1 MQRLVHLF
9 PTRFSTVKDKWL
21 SSASIIFG
29 SDQTPQSPLFM
40 SRRWKKKKDYP
51 LLRTLTFVYRYEIA
65 CLPVNVGDNN
75 FCPLVYSSKTAGWM
89 KNKSNLVSHSSK
101 SNSESHRQK
110 KRKEKTVVCSELS
123 FRQVVR
129 SERSSFQRGLE
140 LPAAITQ
147 VHICGLL
154 AAGGRPWC

>member
-1 MQRLVHLF
+1 
-9 PTRFSTVKDKWL
+9 
-21 SSASIIFG
+21 
-29 SDQTPQSPLFM
+29 
-40 SRRWKKKKDYP
+40 
-51 LLRTLTFVYRYEIA
+51 
-65 CLPVNVGDNN
+65 
-75 FCPLVYSSKTAGWM
+75 M

-101 SNSESHRQK
+101 SNSESHRQKKEKEK

-154 AAGGRPWC
+154 AAGRRPWC